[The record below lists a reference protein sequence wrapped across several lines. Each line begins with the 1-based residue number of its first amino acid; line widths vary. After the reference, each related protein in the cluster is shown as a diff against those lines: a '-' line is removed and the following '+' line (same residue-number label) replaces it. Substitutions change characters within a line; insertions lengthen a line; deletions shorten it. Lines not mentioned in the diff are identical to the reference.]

1 MLMQLIN
8 SLIKN
13 TFWLSDNEYG
23 REGKTEK
30 ETEKRNEEIEKGK
43 EKHKKKEM

>member
-23 REGKTEK
+23 REGKAEK
-30 ETEKRNEEIEKGK
+30 EMERETKK